1 MKRSQFSGYLSTPP
15 SGSGP
20 PVLVL
25 HAWWGLNE
33 FVKDFCERLSNSGF
47 TAYAPD
53 LYQGK
58 VTEQISE
65 AESLSAELFDNLDQT
80 RAVLAEAVSF
90 FTRDANQDQ
99 QNLAVIGFSLGAFFA
114 LDLSVTNPELIHSV
128 VLFYGTRPGDYRNA
142 KAAYLGHFAEQDKF
156 EPQSAV
162 EELEKDLL
170 SAGCTVNFYQYPGT
184 GHWFFESNRRQAF
197 DQALANLAWDRT
209 LEFLRR
215 SE

>member
-1 MKRSQFSGYLSTPP
+1 MKRIQPPGYLSTPP

-33 FVKDFCERLSNSGF
+33 FVKEFCERLSKSGF

-58 VTEQISE
+58 VTEHISE
-65 AESLSAELFDNLDQT
+65 AETLSAELFDNLDQT

-90 FTRDANQDQ
+90 FTQHTNQDR

-128 VLFYGTRPGDYRNA
+128 VLFYGTRPGDYSNA
-142 KAAYLGHFAEQDKF
+142 KAAYLGHFAEQD
-156 EPQSAV
+156 
-162 EELEKDLL
+162 
-170 SAGCTVNFYQYPGT
+170 C
-184 GHWFFESNRRQAF
+184 
-197 DQALANLAWDRT
+197 
-209 LEFLRR
+209 
-215 SE
+215 